1 MARFSLSICDLL
13 EPDDIG
19 CKIQQGPHPD
29 GKMGQEQGN
38 EPVPGKGVLPAKD
51 DGQDKCNF
59 MDRMRPDPEGLE
71 VDAIF
76 SFEQLE

>member
-1 MARFSLSICDLL
+1 MAKLSLSIGNLL

-19 CKIQQGPHPD
+19 CKIQQGPDPD
-29 GKMGQEQGN
+29 GKMGQEQSDK
-38 EPVPGKGVLPAKD
+38 PVPGKRVLPAKD

-59 MDRMRPDPEGLE
+59 MDGMRPDPECFE

-76 SFEQLE
+76 SPE